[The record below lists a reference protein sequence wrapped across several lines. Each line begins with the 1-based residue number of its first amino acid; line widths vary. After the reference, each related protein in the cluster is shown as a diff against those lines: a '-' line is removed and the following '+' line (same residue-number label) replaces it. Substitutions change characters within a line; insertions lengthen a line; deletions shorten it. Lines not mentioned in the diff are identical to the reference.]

1 MCFKSRIVFL
11 DYLHD
16 FNWEKYHF
24 YRYNTTS
31 IDNISVNSVFKCS
44 TISLV
49 YVYELWARKKEIILF
64 FIDKVPYYRTGIFIG
79 KKLIIFQIL
88 LYE

>member
-44 TISLV
+44 TISIV
-49 YVYELWARKKEIILF
+49 YVYELWERKKIFFFSEKVSYNSKGFLLEIHWLSF
-64 FIDKVPYYRTGIFIG
+64 KYF
-79 KKLIIFQIL
+79 
-88 LYE
+88 